1 MLYKGS
7 FLKTKDNSGIISVYI
22 LRKQKKNAKIVK
34 VTISDIVQCVV
45 FEVNILKKKLK
56 HKKKDFIFG
65 VVVTVRKK
73 YSKKNGLY
81 IRFSENTL
89 IPLKI
94 TRFIVPLANR
104 VWASTYYELKYLKKF
119 KSVFKTCDYFY

>member
-45 FEVNILKKKLK
+45 FEINILKKKKLK
-56 HKKKDFIFG
+56 YKKKDFIFG
-65 VVVTVRKK
+65 MVVTIRKK
-73 YSKKNGLY
+73 YSKNNGLY
-81 IRFSENTL
+81 IRFSENTI

-104 VWASTYYELKYLKKF
+104 V
-119 KSVFKTCDYFY
+119 